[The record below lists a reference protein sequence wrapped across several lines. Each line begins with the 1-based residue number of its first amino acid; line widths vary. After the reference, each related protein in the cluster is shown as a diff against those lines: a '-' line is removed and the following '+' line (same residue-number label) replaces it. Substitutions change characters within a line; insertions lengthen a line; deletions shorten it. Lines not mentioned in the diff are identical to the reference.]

1 MRWNGDAS
9 SEQKAA
15 AIAGIEGL
23 TDSIPEI
30 RSLAVGPDA
39 GLRDDNF
46 DLAAVVDFEDRA
58 AYEVYSSHPGH
69 LDMLAELVRPILAER
84 VAVQYEF

>member
-1 MRWNGDAS
+1 MRWDGHATA
-9 SEQKAA
+9 EQKAA

-23 TDSIPEI
+23 TGSIPEI
-30 RSLAVGPDA
+30 GSLAVGPDA

-58 AYEVYSSHPGH
+58 AYEVYASHPGH
-69 LDMLAELVRPILAER
+69 LEMLAELVRPILAER

>member
-23 TDSIPEI
+23 PDSIPEI

-58 AYEVYSSHPGH
+58 AYEIYASHPGH